1 MNVEGSPIQLYRRG
15 NSCSSMGSRKAI
27 NLILNVYLSV
37 VKNYLKKK
45 GGVGRKEGTRCI
57 FSNAW
62 RGYYLGDRS
71 K

>member
-15 NSCSSMGSRKAI
+15 YSCSSMGSRKAI

-37 VKNYLKKK
+37 VKNYFKKRKKK
-45 GGVGRKEGTRCI
+45 GGEEGTRCM
-57 FSNAW
+57 FSIAW